1 MCIVFWGRQ
10 DILLVKFLRRGE
22 TMNAVRYYETLRK
35 LQSAIQ
41 NKRREMLSQ
50 GIVLLHANARPH
62 SAFVTQNF
70 TQQFCW
76 EEFDH
81 PPYSPDLVPS
91 DYHLFLNLKRAFGG
105 RRFDSDGDAKSGVQ
119 QWLSSLAASF
129 FEEGKDKLV
138 SRYDK
143 CLNNGG
149 KYVENSFQNALSC
162 KNKFCSEKTFF
173 MRVFP
178 KRYFPDTP
186 HTRFSRFFLD
196 QEVF

>member
-1 MCIVFWGRQ
+1 
-10 DILLVKFLRRGE
+10 
-22 TMNAVRYYETLRK
+22 MNAVRYCETLRK

-41 NKRREMLSQ
+41 NKRRGMLSQ
-50 GIVLLHANARPH
+50 GIVLLHDNARPH
-62 SAFVTQNF
+62 SAFVAQNF
-70 TQQFCW
+70 TFN
-76 EEFDH
+76 H
-81 PPYSPDLVPS
+81 PPYSSDLAPS
-91 DYHLFLNLKRAFGG
+91 DYHLFLNLKRDFGG
-105 RRFDSDGDAKSGVQ
+105 RHFDSDGDAKNGVQ
-119 QWLSSLAASF
+119 QWLSSLAVSF

-149 KYVENSFQNALSC
+149 KCVGNSFQNALSC